1 MYIIMKAM
9 KQSII
14 SISTMSN
21 DIQCKPPQGSNLN
34 TSKDKSQINLIPFT
48 IPLVNSVICLSY
60 LVLKTKQT

>member
-21 DIQCKPPQGSNLN
+21 DIKWKPPQGSDLN
-34 TSKDKSQINLIPFT
+34 TSKDKSQINYIPFT
-48 IPLVNSVICLSY
+48 IPLVNSVIL
-60 LVLKTKQT
+60 